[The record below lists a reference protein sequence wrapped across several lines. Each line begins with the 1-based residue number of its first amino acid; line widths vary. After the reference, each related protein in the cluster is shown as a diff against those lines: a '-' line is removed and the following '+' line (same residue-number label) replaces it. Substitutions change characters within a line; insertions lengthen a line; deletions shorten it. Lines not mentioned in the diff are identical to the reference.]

1 MKNVLKKNQIMITA
15 LAIMIAV
22 AGYLNFAGTKLS
34 DEELMNVS
42 GQSVIA
48 ENGEELTLED
58 GIVTDYMDAS
68 ASLEISDEDLE
79 LADGMLTADGVLTT
93 ENGTDQTIVQDIESL
108 DTDDITASADY
119 LNEEMTE
126 VAQGEVSAEDTPGEA
141 VFTSSTNVT
150 SMSGAK
156 LMKEQTR
163 AKNKETLLNIINST
177 GVSEQQKQ
185 SAIEGMI
192 QLTDIAEKE
201 TAAEIL
207 LEAKGFEDVVVSIS
221 ETGVDVVVS
230 AETLTDAQC
239 AQIEDIV
246 TRKTGTAPENIIIQC
261 SK

>member
-1 MKNVLKKNQIMITA
+1 MNTA

-58 GIVTDYMDAS
+58 GIVTDDMDAS

-141 VFTSSTNVT
+141 VFTLS
-150 SMSGAK
+150 
-156 LMKEQTR
+156 L
-163 AKNKETLLNIINST
+163 IHI
-177 GVSEQQKQ
+177 
-185 SAIEGMI
+185 
-192 QLTDIAEKE
+192 
-201 TAAEIL
+201 
-207 LEAKGFEDVVVSIS
+207 
-221 ETGVDVVVS
+221 
-230 AETLTDAQC
+230 
-239 AQIEDIV
+239 
-246 TRKTGTAPENIIIQC
+246 
-261 SK
+261 

>member
-1 MKNVLKKNQIMITA
+1 
-15 LAIMIAV
+15 
-22 AGYLNFAGTKLS
+22 
-34 DEELMNVS
+34 
-42 GQSVIA
+42 
-48 ENGEELTLED
+48 
-58 GIVTDYMDAS
+58 
-68 ASLEISDEDLE
+68 
-79 LADGMLTADGVLTT
+79 
-93 ENGTDQTIVQDIESL
+93 
-108 DTDDITASADY
+108 
-119 LNEEMTE
+119 MT
-126 VAQGEVSAEDTPGEA
+126 QEDTPGEA
-141 VFTSSTNVT
+141 VFTSTANVT

-163 AKNKETLLNIINST
+163 AKNKETLLDIINST
-177 GVSEQQKQ
+177 SVSEAQKQ

>member
-22 AGYLNFAGTKLS
+22 AGYLNFAGTKSS

-58 GIVTDYMDAS
+58 GIVTDDMDAS

>member
-1 MKNVLKKNQIMITA
+1 MITA

-42 GQSVIA
+42 GQSVVA
-48 ENGEELTLED
+48 ENGENLALED
-58 GIVTDYMDAS
+58 AALAGETYSS
-68 ASLEISDEDLE
+68 ASLEISDEDMD
-79 LADGMLTADGVLTT
+79 LADAALTAEDTGQ
-93 ENGTDQTIVQDIESL
+93 ESAFQDIESL

-119 LNEEMTE
+119 LSEEMAQNE
-126 VAQGEVSAEDTPGEA
+126 VTQEDTPGEA
-141 VFTSSTNVT
+141 VFTSTTNVT
-150 SMSGAK
+150 TMSGAK

-163 AKNKETLLNIINST
+163 AKNKETLLDIINST
-177 GVSEQQKQ
+177 SVSEEQKQ

-221 ETGVDVVVS
+221 ESGVDVVVS
-230 AETLTDAQC
+230 ADTLTDAQC

>member
-1 MKNVLKKNQIMITA
+1 MITA

-58 GIVTDYMDAS
+58 GIVTDDMDAS

>member
-34 DEELMNVS
+34 DEELMKVS
-42 GQSVIA
+42 GQSVVT
-48 ENGEELTLED
+48 ENGEEIALQED
-58 GIVTDYMDAS
+58 GETGNYTT
-68 ASLEISDEDLE
+68 ASLEISDEDTGM
-79 LADGMLTADGVLTT
+79 ADADIIADDETALL
-93 ENGTDQTIVQDIESL
+93 DIESL
-108 DTDDITASADY
+108 DTDEITASADY
-119 LNEEMTE
+119 LSEEMAQNEVTE
-126 VAQGEVSAEDTPGEA
+126 SDTPGEA
-141 VFTSSTNVT
+141 VFTSTANVNT
-150 SMSGAK
+150 LSGAK

-163 AKNKETLLNIINST
+163 AKNKETLMDIINST
-177 GVSEQQKQ
+177 SISEEQKQ
-185 SAIEGMI
+185 SAVEDMI
-192 QLTDIAEKE
+192 ALTDIAEKE

-207 LEAKGFEDVVVSIS
+207 LEAKGFADVVVSIS
-221 ETGVDVVVS
+221 ENGVDVVVN